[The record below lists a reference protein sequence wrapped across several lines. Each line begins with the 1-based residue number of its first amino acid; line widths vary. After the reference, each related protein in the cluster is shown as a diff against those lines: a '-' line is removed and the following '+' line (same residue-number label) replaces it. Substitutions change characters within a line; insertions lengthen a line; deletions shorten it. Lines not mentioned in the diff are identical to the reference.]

1 LARATNKLTDTECKA
16 AIKPG
21 MLGDGGGLYLNVKPS
36 GAKSWAFIW
45 KQNGK
50 RNEMG
55 LGAYPTVK
63 LAKARALAVECR
75 QAVAE
80 GRNPIAE
87 RKKEAVPSFGD
98 CADMFLAS
106 MEGQWRN
113 EKHRAQWRMTL
124 EQYASPLRAK
134 SVSDISTDDVLNVLT
149 PIWQSKAETASR
161 LRGRIERVLDYAK
174 ARGWRTG
181 ENPALWRG
189 HLKNILPARQ
199 KLTRGHHA
207 AMPYRDVPA
216 FMEQL
221 PGKEAMAARG
231 LEFLILTAARSGEVL
246 GSTWSEMDLENSVW
260 TIPAKRM
267 KAGKE
272 HRVPLSPRALAIVKE
287 LHETRI
293 SDYVFPGQRPNRP
306 LSEMAFEMLMRRM
319 KADAFTV
326 HGFRSAFR
334 DWAGDETQFPRDIAE
349 EALAHR
355 VGDAT
360 ERAYRR
366 ADALEKRRKLMGAWA
381 AHCSGQFKD
390 NVVRLKAT

>member
-1 LARATNKLTDTECKA
+1 MARATNKLTDTECKA

-87 RKKEAVPSFGD
+87 RKKDAVPSFGD
-98 CADMFLAS
+98 CADMFLTS

-221 PGKEAMAARG
+221 PGKAAMAARG

-246 GSTWSEMDLENSVW
+246 GSTWSEMDLENAVW

-272 HRVPLSPRALAIVKE
+272 HRVPLSLRALSIVRE

-306 LSEMAFEMLMRRM
+306 LSGMAFEMLMRRM
-319 KADAFTV
+319 KADDFTV

-334 DWAGDETQFPRDIAE
+334 DWAGDETQFSRDVAE

-366 ADALEKRRKLMGAWA
+366 ADALEKRRQLMDEWQRYCLASTA
-381 AHCSGQFKD
+381 K
-390 NVVRLKAT
+390 NVIRLVLA